1 MQPALKK
8 ALIITY
14 YWPPAGGGGVQRWL
28 KFSKYMR
35 SNGWEPV
42 IFTPD
47 KPEIVAHDESLAKQI
62 PEGIEVMRTP
72 IWEPFHIYKFLIG
85 KKQHEKVYSGVL
97 VENKKKSFMQTF
109 SLWVRGNLF
118 IPDAKK
124 FWIAPSIT
132 YLKKYLATHNIDA
145 IVSTGPP
152 HSTHMI
158 ALGIKKHMPQLPWI
172 ADFRDPWTNVDYWSQ
187 LNLSAWAERKHH
199 RLQAEVLRNAD
210 KVVTVSWSWA
220 QDFVNLNVRKDIEV
234 VTNGYD
240 HADFESGDVV
250 LDGKFTI
257 THVGSMNAD
266 RNPHVLWKALQNI
279 LKQNSELEKH
289 IQIQLL
295 GPLDNSVNES
305 ISSHGLDKFVTKVHF
320 MPHREVIQ
328 RLCQSQVLLLPINN
342 TPNVGGVLP
351 GKLYEYLGAKR
362 PIICITTTGTDS
374 ERLMRES
381 GAADICGYD
390 DVPRMEQIVLSLFE
404 KYKNKQLN
412 SEPKGVEKF
421 ARQNL
426 CKQFFNLFDSITI
439 KAK

>member
-1 MQPALKK
+1 MQAPLKK

-35 SNGWEPV
+35 SCGWEPV
-42 IFTPD
+42 IYTP
-47 KPEIVAHDESLAKQI
+47 KEPEIVAQDDSLAKQI
-62 PEGIEVMRTP
+62 PEGIEVLRTP

-124 FWIAPSIT
+124 YWIAPSVS
-132 YLKKYLATHNIDA
+132 YLKKYLATHHIDA
-145 IVSTGPP
+145 MVSTGPP

-158 ALGIKKHMPQLPWI
+158 ALGIKKYLPNMPWI
-172 ADFRDPWTNVDYWSQ
+172 ADFRDPWTHVDYWDQ
-187 LNLSAWAERKHH
+187 LNLSSWAERKHH
-199 RLQAEVLRNAD
+199 RMQAQVLRSAD

-220 QDFVNLNVRKDIEV
+220 HDFKNLGVRSDIEV
-234 VTNGYD
+234 ITNGYD
-240 HADFESGDVV
+240 HADFELNNVV
-250 LDGKFTI
+250 LDKKFTI

-279 LKQNSELEKH
+279 LQRNTEFGQR

-305 ISSHGLDKFVTKVHF
+305 IAAHGLQQYVTKVHF
-320 MPHREVIQ
+320 MPHSEVIQ

-351 GKLYEYLGAKR
+351 GKLYEYMGAKR
-362 PIICITTTGTDS
+362 PIICITAAGTDS
-374 ERLMRES
+374 ERLMQES
-381 GAADICGYD
+381 GVALLCGYN
-390 DVPRMEQIVLSLFE
+390 DVQCMEDIVLSLFE
-404 KYKNKQLN
+404 KYKNNQLATSTTN
-412 SEPKGVEKF
+412 VEKF
-421 ARQNL
+421 SRQNL
-426 CKQFFNLFDSITI
+426 CKQFFALFDSLTT
-439 KAK
+439 KKT